1 MEWNIFFS
9 NIIIHVGL
17 MALFLTIFFF
27 TIAQYFEK
35 RIIEKQIDFV
45 IDDFVGDI
53 FKTIPPDSKETI
65 KNEIDHMFD
74 KQDFSK
80 LDNDTNKNN
89 DKIRTKAWSFVSIL
103 LGIILFVI
111 LIIGF
116 IFKWKYYYID
126 FLFKSGLY
134 SLLFVAITETLFMFL
149 IAQNYL
155 SADPNKIKLNIIETF
170 FKNKCNPCKD
180 KECIGKKLTKCES
193 HSEHEN

>member
-35 RIIEKQIDFV
+35 KIIEKQIDFV
-45 IDDFVGDI
+45 IDDFVGDTFKI
-53 FKTIPPDSKETI
+53 IPSNAKKTIKEQI
-65 KNEIDHMFD
+65 NNAFN

-80 LDNDTNKNN
+80 LDNDVKKNN
-89 DKIRTKAWSFVSIL
+89 DKIWIKAWTFVGILIGIISFV
-103 LGIILFVI
+103 II
-111 LIIGF
+111 IIGF
-116 IFKWKYYYID
+116 IFKWNKYYIN

-134 SLLFVAITETLFMFL
+134 SLFFVAITETLFMFL

-155 SADPNKIKLNIIETF
+155 SADPNKIKLNIIETLF
-170 FKNKCNPCKD
+170 NNSCPPCKD
-180 KECIGKKLTKCES
+180 KHDCIGSQIAKCNS
-193 HSEHEN
+193 KAEH